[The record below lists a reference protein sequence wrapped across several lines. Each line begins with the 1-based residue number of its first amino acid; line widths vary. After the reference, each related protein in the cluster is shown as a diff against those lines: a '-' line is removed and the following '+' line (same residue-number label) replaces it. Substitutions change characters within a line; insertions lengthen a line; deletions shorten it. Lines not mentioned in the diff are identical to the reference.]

1 MAISLDGTDSIGDLG
16 DALAAKAA
24 LASLQ
29 VVSATY
35 ATQVQ
40 TTSTSYVDSGLTA
53 TITPT
58 SATSKI
64 LVIVVMPLM
73 IYISSGTMANGGLQ
87 VLRGA
92 TSIADTDVMLK
103 GASAEL
109 EAHGNEAFLI
119 LDAPATASATTYKVQ
134 GKLITGTM
142 IRMQQ
147 GNHPATIVLKEI
159 PA

>member
-1 MAISLDGTDSIGDLG
+1 MAIILDGTDSIGDLG

-64 LVIVVMPLM
+64 LVIVVMPFM
-73 IYISSGTMANGGLQ
+73 IYNTSGTLANGGLR

-92 TSIADTDVMLK
+92 TSIADTDVMLRA
-103 GASAEL
+103 ASGEL

-134 GKLITGTM
+134 GKLISGSF
-142 IRMQQ
+142 IWMQQ